1 MHDTAETLA
10 RLKSAA
16 FMIEALELAE
26 DPADL
31 APDLHAVRSDPHLR
45 VFTVELDSSGGP
57 AAFLVYQYQLG
68 VRMKGGSTGADVFRQ
83 DLDVLE
89 RAAELGTPGPRI
101 LAHAQADGEAYILA
115 TTPDTYRKLT
125 GAVEPE
131 RFEASIADLLPGAE
145 TTRIRTEAPG
155 ELIDLIRRAN
165 EVSGQWL
172 AAFDAESRVADRVA
186 FNEAEQALALFLL
199 DNSSLEKLLG
209 LLNLMVDLAQQQ
221 ARAAMGE
228 RDYPLA

>member
-16 FMIEALELAE
+16 FMIEALELAA
-26 DPADL
+26 DAADL
-31 APDLHAVRSDPHLR
+31 APELIPVRTDPHLR
-45 VFTVELDSSGGP
+45 VFTAELDSTGGP
-57 AAFLVYQYQLG
+57 AAFVIYQYQTG
-68 VRMKGGSTGADVFRQ
+68 VRMRGGSTGADVYKQ
-83 DLDVLE
+83 DLEVLE

-101 LAHAQADGEAYILA
+101 LAHAQAEGEAYILA

-125 GAVEPE
+125 GQVDSE
-131 RFEASIADLLPGAE
+131 RLEASVADLMPGAE

-155 ELIDLIRRAN
+155 ELMDAIRHAN
-165 EVSGQWL
+165 EIAGSWL

-186 FNEAEQALALFLL
+186 FNQAEQALALFLL
-199 DNSSLEKLLG
+199 DNTSMEKLLG
-209 LLNLMVDLAQQQ
+209 LLSMMVELAQAQ